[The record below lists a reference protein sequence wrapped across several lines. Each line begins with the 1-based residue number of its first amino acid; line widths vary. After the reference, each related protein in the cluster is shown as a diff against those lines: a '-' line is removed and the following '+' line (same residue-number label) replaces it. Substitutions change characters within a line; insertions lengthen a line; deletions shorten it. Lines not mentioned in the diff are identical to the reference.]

1 MSACDVC
8 GKAIMPWQK
17 SEDFQ
22 VRTTLGAPVMLHA
35 HRSCAS
41 TVAVSAHMKTHR
53 RTILCNLLGCTSNQT

>member
-1 MSACDVC
+1 
-8 GKAIMPWQK
+8 MPWQK